1 MSVVISLNPS
11 LYHRIHY
18 TFFRYSQ
25 TDVTFVL
32 KLKRK
37 RWFWKDSRCFFH
49 PKNLISYNNKKRP
62 SILIKCRKNAH
73 LSNSIWTQVS
83 DSFFHIVHI
92 NCFFVRKN
100 CNLSKNDA
108 LHPPKKRTS
117 HAFGI
122 IWWCFFY
129 ENKLFLT
136 KPIDFILKPQNSG
149 YSVINGTDYYIGSV
163 SFSLPSRCWLIAYFQ
178 FDNFN
183 VFCLRFTLT
192 VICYNLIF
200 TGQYTWF

>member
-1 MSVVISLNPS
+1 MHTRVAGPTHSFQSNCVCCNFTESITI
-11 LYHRIHY
+11 YHRIHY

-25 TDVTFVL
+25 TDVTFVWV

-49 PKNLISYNNKKRP
+49 SKNLISYNNKKRP

-83 DSFFHIVHI
+83 DCFFHIVHI

-108 LHPPKKRTS
+108 LHTPKKRTS

-122 IWWCFFY
+122 IWWCFFH
-129 ENKLFLT
+129 ENKFFLT
-136 KPIDFILKPQNSG
+136 KPIDFILNHKIRDILLLTAPIIIL
-149 YSVINGTDYYIGSV
+149 VL
-163 SFSLPSRCWLIAYFQ
+163 SLFLCRLDA
-178 FDNFN
+178 
-183 VFCLRFTLT
+183 
-192 VICYNLIF
+192 
-200 TGQYTWF
+200 G